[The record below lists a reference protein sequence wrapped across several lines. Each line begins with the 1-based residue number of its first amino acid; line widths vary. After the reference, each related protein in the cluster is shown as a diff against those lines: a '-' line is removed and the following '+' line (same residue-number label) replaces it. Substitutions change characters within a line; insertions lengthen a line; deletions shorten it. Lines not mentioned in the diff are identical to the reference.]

1 MVTKRYKSLPAVAH
15 GTHIKFGARFCL
27 FTTIYEGHS
36 INSRTAKFFVY
47 KVKDKN
53 CSICCSCDIY
63 CVLHIP
69 WVIITMSLMTS
80 LLFSILTDN
89 VGMQQ
94 EQQIVIKFLVAE
106 CVTNAE
112 IYHRLAAVFK
122 DDCLSSS
129 RVFEWC
135 THFCDG
141 RQHVTS
147 QSPKK
152 FKVQPSAGK
161 IMLCVF

>member
-1 MVTKRYKSLPAVAH
+1 
-15 GTHIKFGARFCL
+15 
-27 FTTIYEGHS
+27 
-36 INSRTAKFFVY
+36 
-47 KVKDKN
+47 
-53 CSICCSCDIY
+53 
-63 CVLHIP
+63 
-69 WVIITMSLMTS
+69 MSLMTS

-94 EQQIVIKFLVAE
+94 EQQIVIKFLVAG
-106 CVTNAE
+106 VTNAE

-152 FKVQPSAGK
+152 FKVQPSTGK
-161 IMLCVF
+161 IMFCIFWNSQRLILVDFVPPGITLNANCYISLFSD